1 MACMPYNAGL
11 PMNEQQLLRF
21 SRQIMLPEMDIAG
34 QRKLVDASVLIVG
47 MGGLGCPAAMY
58 LAAAGVGNLTI
69 ADDDVVELTNL
80 QRQIAHAEQSLGQA
94 KVESARERLLSL
106 NPDVEVK
113 AINRRL
119 QGARLDEA
127 VAGADLVLDACD
139 NFESRFAINASC
151 LANGKPLISAAA
163 IRMQGQI
170 AAFDPNDPASPC
182 YHCLYPQVG
191 ELDTSCARNGVMAPL
206 VGIIGSVQAMEAIK
220 TIAGIGRSLVG
231 RLLLLDATTMQWRD
245 LKLPR
250 DPSCEVCSVQTRWRH
265 RPRAAIK

>member
-1 MACMPYNAGL
+1 
-11 PMNEQQLLRF
+11 MNEQQLLRF

-58 LAAAGVGNLTI
+58 LAAAGVGRLLI

-106 NPDVEVK
+106 NPDAEVV
-113 AINRRL
+113 AINERL
-119 QGARLDEA
+119 QGDSLDKA
-127 VAGADLVLDACD
+127 VARADLVLDACD
-139 NFESRFAINASC
+139 NFETRFAINESC
-151 LANGKPLISAAA
+151 IGAAKPLISAAA

-170 AAFDPNDPASPC
+170 AAFDTSIVTSPC
-182 YHCLYPQVG
+182 YHCLYPQTG

-220 TIAGIGRSLVG
+220 MLTGIGRNLVG
-231 RLLLLDATTMQWRD
+231 RLLLLDAATMQWRD
-245 LKLPR
+245 LKLPK
-250 DPSCEVCSVQTRWRH
+250 DPACEACSN
-265 RPRAAIK
+265 I

>member
-1 MACMPYNAGL
+1 
-11 PMNEQQLLRF
+11 MNEQQLLRF

-58 LAAAGVGNLTI
+58 LAAAGVGRLLI

-106 NPDVEVK
+106 NPDADVV
-113 AINRRL
+113 AINERL
-119 QGARLDEA
+119 QGESLDKA
-127 VAGADLVLDACD
+127 VARADLVLDACD
-139 NFESRFAINASC
+139 NFETRFAINESC
-151 LANGKPLISAAA
+151 IAAAKPLISAAA

-170 AAFDPNDPASPC
+170 AAFDTSIVTSPC
-182 YHCLYPQVG
+182 YHCLYPQSG

-220 TIAGIGRSLVG
+220 MLTGIGRNLVG
-231 RLLLLDATTMQWRD
+231 RLLLLDAATMQWRD
-245 LKLPR
+245 LKLPK
-250 DPSCEVCSVQTRWRH
+250 DPACEACSN
-265 RPRAAIK
+265 I